1 MLTTFIE
8 LPYIVE
14 SVALATT
21 VDVHP
26 KHFAAPARFLFNFI
40 SVTPYLPTVTNYI
53 LEQRKVF
60 IKVREHFWNSHT
72 T

>member
-21 VDVHP
+21 VYVHP
-26 KHFAAPARFLFNFI
+26 KQIAAPTRFLFNFI
-40 SVTPYLPTVTNYI
+40 SVTPYLPTVTNYNRAR
-53 LEQRKVF
+53 LRY
-60 IKVREHFWNSHT
+60 S
-72 T
+72 

>member
-21 VDVHP
+21 VYVHP
-26 KHFAAPARFLFNFI
+26 KHFAAPTHFLFNFI
-40 SVTPYLPTVTNYI
+40 SVTPYLPIVTNYNRAR
-53 LEQRKVF
+53 LRY
-60 IKVREHFWNSHT
+60 S
-72 T
+72 